1 MKKTS
6 NIIEFEYEYIPFA
19 VRESITQMEASLAL
33 MFSAKS
39 KDCGV
44 GLRVT
49 IPTEKDL
56 FDNKQIKYVIYK
68 INKKIVAYLSY
79 YVVEENNSG
88 MDRGI
93 VYLHN
98 IYVDKLYRNKGIAKQ
113 LLKYVMDKHPDKY
126 YQATIMAVNEGSLN
140 LLKSVGLI
148 SKIPLYSTYVFHTDY
163 NSVLY

>member
-1 MKKTS
+1 MGNKST
-6 NIIEFEYEYIPFA
+6 IEEYKYEYIPFNI
-19 VRESITQMEASLAL
+19 RESISTMEMYLAQ
-33 MFSAKS
+33 MFSIKS

-49 IPTEKDL
+49 IPTQKDL
-56 FDNKQIKYVIYK
+56 FENKDIIYAVYK
-68 INKKIVAYLSY
+68 LNKKIIAYLSY
-79 YVVEENNSG
+79 YVVEEDKGN

-98 IYVDKLYRNKGIAKQ
+98 IYVDTVYRGKGIGKE
-113 LLKYVMDKHPDKY
+113 LLRYIMDKYPDKY
-126 YQATIMAVNEGSLN
+126 YQATIMGVNEGSLN

-148 SKIPLYSTYVFHTDY
+148 SKTPLYSTYVFHTDY